1 MIKARATTYNKKLKI
16 GEIAFILQTQEKVKV
31 GAYTYLGMTLSDAN
45 YKLIE
50 DHKKTKGYLNYV
62 MGRRKLL
69 RAMENVKKEVGKPLR
84 PLIKFQEE
92 VQKITDKFR
101 DPINLGIGSLPNPF
115 LKQFGGTMTP
125 PPPRY
130 GTDHEGDYV
139 SDIQPVGH
147 KRRATTG
154 IGITGYMRTRG
165 LTNPVEISKAWLE
178 DFGLT
183 ITGFKNIK
191 YLCREMNVT
200 HADAFKYICEGMN
213 KNPKRYRH
221 HRVTM
226 EMFRGSMA
234 IVDLISF
241 FNNKLAEHKKGNRFK
256 YTQDQL
262 YNSDEFKTFCK
273 SHGIQFKTFKTFHAW
288 WLEINKIHKAE
299 AKIRPKGLLDN

>member
-1 MIKARATTYNKKLKI
+1 MIKAKATTYNKKLKD
-16 GEIAFILQTQEKVKV
+16 GEIAFILQTQEKVKA
-31 GAYTYLGMTLSDAN
+31 GAYTYLGMKLSEAN
-45 YKLIE
+45 LKLVEI
-50 DHKKTKGYLNYV
+50 HKHSEVYNNYI
-62 MGRRKLL
+62 MGRRKIA
-69 RAMENVKKEVGKPLR
+69 RAMENIKKATKPLR
-84 PLIKFQEE
+84 PLIKLQEDF
-92 VQKITDKFR
+92 KKTTDKFR

-115 LKQFGGTMTP
+115 DTMTAP
-125 PPPRY
+125 TY
-130 GTDHEGDYV
+130 GTDSEGDYV

-154 IGITGYMRTRG
+154 IGISGYMATRG
-165 LTNPVEISKAWLE
+165 LDNPVEISKSWLE

-221 HRVTM
+221 HRITM

-234 IVDLISF
+234 IVDLINFYS
-241 FNNKLAEHKKGNRFK
+241 NKTAEHKKGNKFK

-262 YNSDEFKTFCK
+262 YNSDEFKNFCK

-299 AKIRPKGLLDN
+299 AKLRPKGLLS

>member
-1 MIKARATTYNKKLKI
+1 MIKAKATTYNKKLKE
-16 GEIAFILQTQEKVKV
+16 GEIAFILQTQEKVDA
-31 GAYTYLGMTLSDAN
+31 GAYTYLGMQLSEAN
-45 YKLIE
+45 MKLIE
-50 DHKKTKGYLNYV
+50 DYKTTEGWHMYRRLAREQEQTIIKIKAKTKGLE
-62 MGRRKLL
+62 KLINFNEKL
-69 RAMENVKKEVGKPLR
+69 
-84 PLIKFQEE
+84 
-92 VQKITDKFR
+92 QKTTDKFR
-101 DPINLGIGSLPNPF
+101 DPINMGIGSFSNPF
-115 LKQFGGTMTP
+115 LKQFGTTM
-125 PPPRY
+125 PPRY

-139 SDIQPVGH
+139 SDIQPVGS

-154 IGITGYMRTRG
+154 IGISGYMETRG

-200 HADAFKYICEGMN
+200 EAEAFKYICEGMN

-226 EMFRGSMA
+226 EMFRGSQA
-234 IVDLISF
+234 IVDLINFYS
-241 FNNKLAEHKKGNRFK
+241 NKTAEHKKGNKFK

-262 YNSDEFKTFCK
+262 YRSDEFKNFCK

-299 AKIRPKGLLDN
+299 AKLRPKVLLS

>member
-1 MIKARATTYNKKLKI
+1 MIKARATTYNKKLKD
-16 GEIAFILQTQEKVKV
+16 GEIAFILQTQEKVKA
-31 GAYTYLGMTLSDAN
+31 GAYTYLGMTLSEAN
-45 YKLIE
+45 LKLIE
-50 DHKKTKGYLNYV
+50 DHKKTDGYQNYV
-62 MGRRKLL
+62 MGQRKLL
-69 RAMENVKKEVGKPLR
+69 RAMEKAKEEIGKPLR

-101 DPINLGIGSLPNPF
+101 HPVNNPINMGIGSLPNPF
-115 LKQFGGTMTP
+115 GATMTP
-125 PPPRY
+125 RI
-130 GTDHEGDYV
+130 GGVDEEGDFD
-139 SDIQPVGH
+139 SQIQPVKH
-147 KRRATTG
+147 KRRPTTG
-154 IGITGYMRTRG
+154 VGITGYMQTRG
-165 LTNPVEISKAWLE
+165 LDNPVEISKEWLK

-200 HADAFKYICEGMN
+200 EQEAFKYICEGMN

-234 IVDLISF
+234 VVDLITLYK
-241 FNNKLAEHKKGNRFK
+241 NRIAEHKKSNKFK

-262 YNSDEFKTFCK
+262 YHSDEFKDFCTT
-273 SHGIQFKTFKTFHAW
+273 HGITFKTFKTFHAW
-288 WLEINKIHKAE
+288 WLEINKLHKAE

>member
-62 MGRRKLL
+62 MGQRKFL
-69 RAMENVKKEVGKPLR
+69 RQMENIKKEVGKPLR

-92 VQKITDKFR
+92 VQKVTDKFR

-115 LKQFGGTMTP
+115 LRIMPRTMTTP
-125 PPPRY
+125 PSY

-154 IGITGYMRTRG
+154 IGITGYMQTRG

-200 HADAFKYICEGMN
+200 EQEAFKYICEGMN

-234 IVDLISF
+234 VVDLITLYK
-241 FNNKLAEHKKGNRFK
+241 NKIAEHKKSNKFK

-262 YNSDEFKTFCK
+262 YHSNEFKDFCTT
-273 SHGIQFKTFKTFHAW
+273 HGIQFKTFKTFHAW

-299 AKIRPKGLLDN
+299 AKKRPKGLLDN

>member
-1 MIKARATTYNKKLKI
+1 MALKKIAVYSKKLTEDMI
-16 GEIAFILQTQEKVKV
+16 GFIIQTQFKVADGKHK
-31 GAYTYLGMTLSDAN
+31 YLGMYLSEAN
-45 YKLIE
+45 NKLIE
-50 DHKKTKGYLNYV
+50 AHKNTKGY
-62 MGRRKLL
+62 KLYAHQMQL
-69 RAMENVKKEVGKPLR
+69 QEDALKR
-84 PLIKFQEE
+84 IKANTDELQ
-92 VQKITDKFR
+92 QKIINQHEKMRIATDKHR
-101 DPINLGIGSLPNPF
+101 DPINKGLGSLPNPF
-115 LKQFGGTMTP
+115 AGIMPRTMTAP
-125 PPPRY
+125 PDY

-165 LTNPVEISKAWLE
+165 LTNPVEISKSWLE

-200 HADAFKYICEGMN
+200 SGEAFKYICEGMN

-234 IVDLISF
+234 VVDLITLYK
-241 FNNKLAEHKKGNRFK
+241 NKIAEHKKSNKFK
-256 YTQDQL
+256 YTQEQL
-262 YNSDEFKTFCK
+262 YHSDEFKNFCTT
-273 SHGIQFKTFKTFHAW
+273 HGITFKTFKTFHAW
-288 WLEINKIHKAE
+288 WLEINKLHKAE
-299 AKIRPKGLLDN
+299 AVKRPKGLLG